1 MQGRDRSRRRA
12 QTTSTLS
19 EKARTK
25 GYALRSSSSVLADGL
40 PAPTRKCADVRYG
53 SKADMDPRPVDVRF
67 VPKADMAAV
76 IVSAI
81 KQLPRHDETKG
92 FGSVEI

>member
-40 PAPTRKCADVRYG
+40 PAPPENVPMSVMGQKQTWTRVQ
-53 SKADMDPRPVDVRF
+53 SM
-67 VPKADMAAV
+67 
-76 IVSAI
+76 SALCQ
-81 KQLPRHDETKG
+81 KQTWLQSSSAR
-92 FGSVEI
+92 